1 MQGDSGGAAVD
12 VGDDVGLGGHD
23 LLGGDGGGAGD
34 GGAAGVHLDLH
45 AVLVGPLDHGSG
57 VLRLLH
63 AAQADL
69 ADGPDAFLGHLGEV
83 RLSEAL
89 LQDDAAAVDLHA
101 AGLQS
106 VEGLVGQNGQSL
118 GAGGILGT
126 AGGVALTG
134 GDDGGHAAVELA
146 LDEVAGK
153 LAVSIIAQAGVDV
166 SVEQAGGDSGAG
178 GVDDSTLLHLSGEL
192 SGGNSGKGVA
202 ADGLDLAVSNQDGV
216 TLENRLVDVAAEDGA
231 DVLNDCHA
239 HCENSFHLL
248 AGAES
253 AFYHFS

>member
-1 MQGDSGGAAVD
+1 M
-12 VGDDVGLGGHD
+12 
-23 LLGGDGGGAGD
+23 
-34 GGAAGVHLDLH
+34 
-45 AVLVGPLDHGSG
+45 GPLDHGSG

-146 LDEVAGK
+146 FDEVAGE
-153 LAVSIIAQAGVDV
+153 LAVSIVAQAGVNMGIK
-166 SVEQAGGDSGAG
+166 QAGSNGGAG
-178 GVDDSTLLHLSGEL
+178 RVDDGALLHLSGDL
-192 SGGNSGKGVA
+192 SSGDSSQSVA
-202 ADGLDLAVSNQDGV
+202 ADGLNLAVGDQDGV
-216 TLENRLVDVAAEDGA
+216 TLKNRLVDVTAEDGA

-239 HCENSFHLL
+239 HCEKLLSSF
-248 AGAES
+248 S
-253 AFYHFS
+253 RC

>member
-1 MQGDSGGAAVD
+1 M
-12 VGDDVGLGGHD
+12 
-23 LLGGDGGGAGD
+23 GAGIL
-34 GGAAGVHLDLH
+34 G
-45 AVLVGPLDHGSG
+45 
-57 VLRLLH
+57 LLH

-69 ADGPDAFLGHLGEV
+69 TDGPDAFLGHLGEIG
-83 RLSEAL
+83 LNQAL

-101 AGLQS
+101 AGLEGR
-106 VEGLVGQNGQSL
+106 EGLVSQDGQSL

-126 AGGVALTG
+126 AGGVALAG

-153 LAVSIIAQAGVDV
+153 LAVSIIAQAGMDV

-178 GVDDSTLLHLSGEL
+178 GVDDSALLHLGSDLSSGD
-192 SGGNSGKGVA
+192 SGQGVA
-202 ADGLDLAVSNQDGV
+202 ADGLDLAVGNQDGV

-248 AGAES
+248 AGAKS
-253 AFYHFS
+253 AFYRF